1 MRWKNKKG
9 VDGTVRRRQM
19 KKRNKIIATVAA
31 LVAIMCAAVGIWQ
44 YMEIKN
50 AGEQYEAIKESVKKD
65 REEVQENEKQAPDI
79 PINFETLIQ
88 ENPDVYAWI
97 TIPGTAVDYPILQ
110 NTEDNDYYL
119 THTIDGVESPEGAIY
134 TENYNDKN
142 FEDTNTVIY
151 GHDMKNGSMFQ
162 SLHNYMDRTFFDEY
176 REIIV
181 YTPDAVRHYKI
192 FAAYLYDDRHLLQ
205 SFDFSN
211 ERVYRAYLDNIF
223 SIRDMN
229 ACIDTSVEIDTE
241 DKIITLSTCYGN
253 QPDKRYLVQA
263 VLETIE
269 K

>member
-1 MRWKNKKG
+1 M
-9 VDGTVRRRQM
+9 
-19 KKRNKIIATVAA
+19 
-31 LVAIMCAAVGIWQ
+31 
-44 YMEIKN
+44 
-50 AGEQYEAIKESVKKD
+50 
-65 REEVQENEKQAPDI
+65 
-79 PINFETLIQ
+79 
-88 ENPDVYAWI
+88 
-97 TIPGTAVDYPILQ
+97 
-110 NTEDNDYYL
+110 
-119 THTIDGVESPEGAIY
+119 
-134 TENYNDKN
+134 
-142 FEDTNTVIY
+142 
-151 GHDMKNGSMFQ
+151 
-162 SLHNYMDRTFFDEY
+162 
-176 REIIV
+176 